1 MGCVVSDEQRRART
15 ALERL
20 REVHRATNGGDG
32 RMVCGECTGPE
43 GRAAVFPCVEYNRIN
58 EELRNL

>member
-1 MGCVVSDEQRRART
+1 MAESDRART

-20 REVHRATNGGDG
+20 REVHRATKSGDG
-32 RMVCGECTGPE
+32 RMVCGECTGPG
-43 GRAAVFPCVEYNRIN
+43 GRAAAFPCGEYNRIN